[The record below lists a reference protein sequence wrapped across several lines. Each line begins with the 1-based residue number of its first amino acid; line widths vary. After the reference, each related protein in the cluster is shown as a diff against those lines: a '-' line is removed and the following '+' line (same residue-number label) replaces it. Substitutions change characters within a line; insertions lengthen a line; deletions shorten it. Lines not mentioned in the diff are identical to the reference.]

1 MLTRMLAMKPLF
13 HKTIRER
20 MTTGRS
26 NGRSHLGGSQF
37 GHAMIPLSG
46 DDISKPGTIRQ
57 KNATYSVGA
66 TGGEFSSSEENMVK
80 KGSMA
85 GGIEYQRDFTVE
97 ESYIHSSKVLR
108 DGHAV

>member
-1 MLTRMLAMKPLF
+1 MIAMKPLF
-13 HKTIRER
+13 HKTIRDR

-46 DDISKPGTIRQ
+46 DISKPGTARQ
-57 KNATYSVGA
+57 KNASYSVGA
-66 TGGEFSSSEENMVK
+66 SGGEFSSSEENMVK

-108 DGHAV
+108 EGSAV

>member
-1 MLTRMLAMKPLF
+1 MLISIVAMKPLF
-13 HKTIRER
+13 HKTIRDR
-20 MTTGRS
+20 MTSGRS

-46 DDISKPGTIRQ
+46 DDIHISKPGTVRQ
-57 KNATYSVGA
+57 KNPTYSVGA

-80 KGSMA
+80 KGTMA

-97 ESYIHSSKVLR
+97 ESYISKVLR
-108 DGHAV
+108 EGSAV

>member
-1 MLTRMLAMKPLF
+1 MKPLF

-26 NGRSHLGGSQF
+26 NGRSHLGASQF

-46 DDISKPGTIRQ
+46 EDHLSKPGTVRQ
-57 KNATYSVGA
+57 KKATYSVGA
-66 TGGEFSSSEENMVK
+66 TGGQFSSSEENMVK
-80 KGSMA
+80 KN
-85 GGIEYQRDFTVE
+85 GGIEYHRDFTVE

-108 DGHAV
+108 DGSTV

>member
-1 MLTRMLAMKPLF
+1 MKPLF

-26 NGRSHLGGSQF
+26 NGRSHNGGSQF

-46 DDISKPGTIRQ
+46 DDISKPGTVRQ
-57 KNATYSVGA
+57 KKGTYSVGA
-66 TGGEFSSSEENMVK
+66 TGGGFSSSEENMVT
-80 KGSMA
+80 KGSMN

-97 ESYIHSSKVLR
+97 ESYIQSSKVLR
-108 DGHAV
+108 EASHTV

>member
-1 MLTRMLAMKPLF
+1 MLAMKPLF

-26 NGRSHLGGSQF
+26 NGRSGLGGSDF

-46 DDISKPGTIRQ
+46 DDISKPGTVRH

-80 KGSMA
+80 KGSQA
-85 GGIEYQRDFTVE
+85 GGIEYA
-97 ESYIHSSKVLR
+97 L
-108 DGHAV
+108 